1 MNLKSRLLTLIC
13 LLTLNSLWCAES
25 AHAAIR
31 AGASKKT
38 IVPPFPTQM
47 GGFFDRSQNFEGVL
61 DELLVRSL
69 VLDDGKTKLVFLGSD
84 LMAIDAEMV
93 RLIRDGITQS
103 TLIPATNILICCT
116 HNHSAPSY
124 YQKTALGKD
133 EEEPSLKRFLVKQ
146 FTDAAIEAAGATVP
160 ARIGF
165 GAGSLSGITRNR
177 QQKNDLIDPQV
188 GVLRVEELEG
198 RKTIA
203 TLFNFTGHPVIL
215 GSKNLLLSG
224 EYPGSASRAVEH
236 LVGGV
241 AIFTQGACGDITMNR
256 DGAPELEIER
266 LGRTVAGEVVKTSG
280 LIKLGTDASLK
291 AASQTLS
298 LPARVL
304 PSLEESTAAL
314 EKGKAALEAAK
325 QQNALPA
332 LIQQIEDKN
341 RVHTVAIQRM
351 KAIIDESDPSKMEK
365 ELKAEIQVLQVGDVI
380 FGAIPGEIFVEYALE
395 LRSRVKQETNH
406 SFCLVG
412 YANGYLGY
420 IVTPRAVETG
430 GYEASVT
437 RLNGLAGRAMT
448 ESAMDLLH
456 QISSH

>member
-1 MNLKSRLLTLIC
+1 MNLKIRLLTLIC
-13 LLTLNSLWCAES
+13 FLCLNCLWCAEPV
-25 AHAAIR
+25 HAAIR

-103 TLIPATNILICCT
+103 TQIPATNILVCCT

-133 EEEPSLKRFLVKQ
+133 EEEPSLKRYLVKQ
-146 FTDAAIEAAGATVP
+146 FTDAAIEAAGSTVP

-165 GAGSLSGITRNR
+165 GAGALTGITRNR

-188 GVLRVEELEG
+188 GVLRVEELNG

-224 EYPGSASRAVEH
+224 EYPGAASRAVEN

-256 DGAPELEIER
+256 DGTPELEIER

-304 PSLEESTAAL
+304 PSIEESTAAL

-341 RVHTVAIQRM
+341 RVHSVAIQRM

-380 FGAIPGEIFVEYALE
+380 FGTIPGEIFVEYALE
-395 LRSRVKQETNH
+395 LRSRVKQETNR

-420 IVTPRAVETG
+420 IITPRAVETG

-448 ESAMDLLH
+448 ESAMDLLL